1 MQICARCKKRPAV
14 IFITRMEK
22 DKTINEGICIK
33 CAKELGL
40 KPVDDIMQKMG
51 ITDED
56 LETINSEMMS
66 MMQQDEDEDDDDFEC
81 DGDCD
86 ECDEDC
92 EGFYEA
98 VCPHCGETVCFDETC
113 DPRDLVCPA
122 CQEHFD
128 CLDSPEGDEE

>member
-56 LETINSEMMS
+56 LDRMDVEMSELLNEGNLPTPADHPEDLEGRTPPIDFRKLFGGLMS
-66 MMQQDEDEDDDDFEC
+66 ASS
-81 DGDCD
+81 
-86 ECDEDC
+86 
-92 EGFYEA
+92 EGAKEGASAEA
-98 VCPHCGETVCFDETC
+98 ERAAAD
-113 DPRDLVCPA
+113 
-122 CQEHFD
+122 QE
-128 CLDSPEGDEE
+128 EKERG